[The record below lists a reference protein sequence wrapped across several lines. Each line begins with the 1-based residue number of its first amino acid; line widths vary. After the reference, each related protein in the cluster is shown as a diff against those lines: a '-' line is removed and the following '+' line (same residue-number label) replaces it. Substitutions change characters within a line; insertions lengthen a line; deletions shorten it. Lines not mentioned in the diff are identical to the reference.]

1 MLTTPEKTLFVIAL
15 LASLYYGGLAFY
27 RVYQAIRRGK
37 PENRFDNLPAR
48 LGRGLWVALTQQTVF
63 KKRPWVSLLHA
74 FVFYGFVYYLLLN
87 ALDVLEG
94 LFPVVLR
101 GGLWSGVNLVGDL
114 LTALILVGMV
124 GLVLRRRTRSGQ
136 RTFSWNPKTPL
147 HEKVRSGIPRDSAIV
162 AIFIL
167 FHVGSRLLHR
177 SAQSAEIGA
186 DPSQPVAS
194 ALGSLLANLDLSAV
208 SAIEHVFWW
217 GAIGSILVF
226 LPYFARSKH
235 IHLFLAPLNI
245 ALKKEKPGAL
255 LPMDFE
261 KAEETGLGVARL
273 EDFTWPRLLD
283 AYSCIQCNRCQEVC
297 PAYATGKAL
306 SPATILISERYEL
319 NDILTSFAK
328 GQASP
333 RALMEFATNEESIWA
348 CTTCNACIEVCP
360 VGNEPMLHIM
370 DIRRERVMMQ
380 GEFPAQLNNAF
391 RGIERNGNPWNL
403 GQDKRMGW
411 AEGLPFEV
419 QTVEQNPSADVLYW
433 VGCAPS
439 YDPRAQKTARAFAE
453 ILTESGT
460 SWAVLGKREKCTGD
474 PARRAGNE
482 YLFAQ
487 MAEENVATLNAWY
500 GYGPAADA
508 AQPGMEARP
517 KTIVTTCPHCF
528 HTLANEYKDFGGSY
542 TVKHHSEYIAEL
554 IEAKK
559 LHPLPMSGD
568 LTNGEQSVAY
578 HDPCYLGRH
587 NGVLEEPREVIQS
600 TGLKLTEP
608 LRNGK
613 NSFCCGAGGAQFWK
627 EEELGQER
635 VSTNRYRELKNT
647 GASTIAV
654 SCPFCMAMMN
664 VETAQEPEGKA
675 PQVLDISELVVQGIR
690 KGKEDAGQTAD

>member
-1 MLTTPEKTLFVIAL
+1 MLTTPEKILFILAVA
-15 LASLYYGGLAFY
+15 ASLYYGGAAFY

-48 LGRGLWVALTQQTVF
+48 LGRALWQTLTMQTVF

-74 FVFYGFVYYLLLN
+74 FVFYGFVYYLLVNL
-87 ALDVLEG
+87 LDVVEG

-101 GGLWSGVNLVGDL
+101 GGFWNGINLVGDI
-114 LTALILVGMV
+114 LTALILVGII
-124 GLVLRRRTRSGQ
+124 GLIIRRRTRPGQ

-162 AIFIL
+162 ATFIT

-177 SAQSAEIGA
+177 AAQSADISA
-186 DPSQPVAS
+186 DPYQPIAGAV
-194 ALGSLLANLDLSAV
+194 GSLLANLDLRAIT
-208 SAIEHVFWW
+208 AIEHVFWW

-235 IHLFLAPLNI
+235 IHLFLAPLNL
-245 ALKKEKPGAL
+245 AFKKEKPGAL

-261 KAEETGLGVARL
+261 KAEEAGLGVAKL
-273 EDFTWPRLLD
+273 EDFSWPRLLD
-283 AYSCIQCNRCQEVC
+283 AYSCIQCNRCQDVC

-306 SPATILISERYEL
+306 SPAAILINERYEL
-319 NDILTSFAK
+319 NDILPSFAK
-328 GQASP
+328 GEASP
-333 RALMEFATNEESIWA
+333 RPLMEFATNEESIWA

-360 VGNEPMLHIM
+360 VGNEQMLHIV

-380 GEFPAQLNNAF
+380 GEFPTQLNNAF

-419 QTVEQNPSADVLYW
+419 QTLEQNPEADVLYW

-453 ILTESGT
+453 ILSESGT
-460 SWAVLGKREKCTGD
+460 SWAVLGRQEKCTGD
-474 PARRAGNE
+474 AARRAGNE

-487 MAEENVATLNAWY
+487 MAEENVATLNA
-500 GYGPAADA
+500 A
-508 AQPGMEARP
+508 MEAKP

-528 HTLANEYKDFGGSY
+528 HTLVNEYKDFGGTY
-542 TVKHHSEYIAEL
+542 QVKHHSEYIAEL
-554 IEAKK
+554 IDRKK
-559 LHPLPMSGD
+559 LQPLPMSGD
-568 LTNGEQSVAY
+568 VTY

-587 NGVLEEPREVIQS
+587 NGVIEEPREVIQA

-608 LRNGK
+608 ERNGK

-627 EEELGQER
+627 EEEPGKER
-635 VSTNRYRELKNT
+635 VSTNRYRELKGT

-654 SCPFCMAMMN
+654 GCPFCMAMMN

-690 KGKEDAGQTAD
+690 KGKEGTGQAAD